1 MTATMAIFGKLLMV
15 IAITVAFMAI
25 AFGIFC
31 YKHSKEHKQ

>member
-1 MTATMAIFGKLLMV
+1 MTATITIFGKLLMV

-31 YKHSKEHKQ
+31 YKHLKEHK

>member
-1 MTATMAIFGKLLMV
+1 MTVAMSIIGELLAVM
-15 IAITVAFMAI
+15 AITVAFIAI